1 MSTTILYNLSGMP
14 IMGGEL
20 FDVEPKM
27 RNNGLP
33 GLIESSIQY
42 LLVHEPV
49 VRRGQW
55 ISRKGLPCA
64 SDDLTEEEA
73 KNSCV
78 VRPHRHRVRKAGKF
92 YSTY

>member
-14 IMGGEL
+14 IMGGEM
-20 FDVEPKM
+20 FEVEPKM
-27 RNNGLP
+27 HNNGLP
-33 GLIESSIQY
+33 GLIQSSIQY
-42 LLVHEPV
+42 LLHEPI

-55 ISRKGLPCA
+55 ISRQGLPCA

-73 KNSCV
+73 KISCI
-78 VRPHRHRVRKAGKF
+78 VRPHNCRVRKAGKF